1 MQGRARRERRSAARW
16 RAAVVAAVIGLGA
29 VGLIPGTSALASN
42 PPIPITGQSGA
53 PVGQRSSPPPNEPTG
68 SPSARPTSAAS
79 SSASS
84 SPANQSSPSPA
95 DASASPQASWSL
107 PIQTTTPTS
116 PVRDRPSEITFY
128 GRGYGHGLGMSQY
141 GARGRAL
148 AGQTAATILAHYY
161 QGTTPATVSPSAPVR
176 VLVLGPSS
184 PTASKPLVFHGRGAP
199 FTIDG
204 FSGTF
209 PIGAEVTIWRSGAGF
224 GLHVTSSGG
233 TLLLSKTTAAADLR
247 IRSGADPGRIQVD
260 SEPGAYDTYRA
271 VIRVLGT
278 SNGVLTVNE
287 IGLDLYLLGV
297 VPAEM
302 PSGWPAEA
310 LKVQAVA
317 GRSYTE
323 EHVHVGI
330 GAYDLFD
337 DTRSQVYR
345 GSLGE
350 VPATN
355 AAVTATAGSV
365 LKSGSAIINALY
377 HSADGGATEDN
388 EDVYTSATGQ
398 VDESPIS
405 YLRGSS
411 DRDPNGVSYD
421 STSPHATWHTAAY
434 SLAQLS
440 AIFATDARTNVG
452 TISGLDLS
460 DKGVSGRPIRIV
472 LTGSLGT
479 KSVSAEIFR
488 EVFNAGSPAADPYM
502 WSTLIDTR
510 PIP

>member
-1 MQGRARRERRSAARW
+1 MPGRARNARRSAARW
-16 RAAVVAAVIGLGA
+16 RAVVVAAILGLAA
-29 VGLIPGTSALASN
+29 VGLVPGPSVQAGQPTL
-42 PPIPITGQSGA
+42 PIDGQSGA
-53 PVGQRSSPPPNEPTG
+53 PVGQRSAQPSRPAAGQPGAPSSQPASPAAG
-68 SPSARPTSAAS
+68 SPSARP
-79 SSASS
+79 SSAPS
-84 SPANQSSPSPA
+84 ADATPSPA
-95 DASASPQASWSL
+95 PSWAL
-107 PIQTTTPTS
+107 PIETTQPTS
-116 PVRDRPSEITFY
+116 PVRDRPTTITFY

-209 PIGAEVTIWRSGAGF
+209 PVGAQVTIWPSGSGF
-224 GLHVTSSGG
+224 GLHVTSGGG
-233 TLLLSKTTAAADLR
+233 TLLLSKTTTAADLR

-260 SEPGAYDTYRA
+260 SEPGAYDTYRG

-278 SNGVLTVNE
+278 SNGVVTVNE
-287 IGLDLYLLGV
+287 VGLDLYLLGV

-302 PSGWPAEA
+302 PSGWPVEA
-310 LKVQAVA
+310 LKSQAIA
-317 GRSYTE
+317 ARSYAE

-330 GAYDLFD
+330 GAYDLYD

-350 VPATN
+350 VASTN
-355 AAVTATAGSV
+355 AAVSATAGDV

-388 EDVYTSATGQ
+388 ENVYTSATGQ
-398 VDESPIS
+398 IVSSPVS

-411 DRDPNGVSYD
+411 DRAPGGVSYD
-421 STSPHATWHTAAY
+421 SSSPHATWQTAAY

-452 TISGLDLS
+452 TISELDLS
-460 DKGVSGRPIRIV
+460 DKGVSGRPIKIV

>member
-1 MQGRARRERRSAARW
+1 MQGRARHERRSAARW

-29 VGLIPGTSALASN
+29 VGLVPGTSALASN
-42 PPIPITGQSGA
+42 PPFPITSQSGA
-53 PVGQRSSPPPNEPTG
+53 PVGQRSSPSTNQPT
-68 SPSARPTSAAS
+68 SAPSTRPTSS
-79 SSASS
+79 TSASPS
-84 SPANQSSPSPA
+84 SQSSPSPA
-95 DASASPQASWSL
+95 DASASPRASLAL
-107 PIQTTTPTS
+107 PIETTTPTS
-116 PVRDRPSEITFY
+116 PVRDRPTAITFY

-176 VLVLGPSS
+176 ILVLGPSS
-184 PTASKPLVFHGRGAP
+184 PTAAKPLVFHGRGAP

-209 PIGAEVTIWRSGAGF
+209 PVGAEVTIWRSGSGF

-233 TLLLSKTTAAADLR
+233 TLLLNKTTAAADLR

-271 VIRVLGT
+271 TIRVLGT
-278 SNGVLTVNE
+278 SSGVLTVNE

-317 GRSYTE
+317 ARSYAE

-345 GSLGE
+345 GALGE
-350 VPATN
+350 VAATN
-355 AAVTATAGSV
+355 AAVTATAGGV

-388 EDVYTSATGQ
+388 ENVYTSATGQ
-398 VDESPIS
+398 IDESPIS

-421 STSPHATWHTAAY
+421 SASPHATWHTAAY

-460 DKGVSGRPIRIV
+460 DKGVSGRPIKIV